1 VHVVGQDGH
10 GRTETG
16 RGETGGTASANRV
29 EWGFWLGH
37 DVMERTGVATHIN
50 VTSLRVLGG

>member
-16 RGETGGTASANRV
+16 RGEAGGAASAHGRNGTT
-29 EWGFWLGH
+29 WA
-37 DVMERTGVATHIN
+37 DVMERVGVATHIN
-50 VTSLRVLGG
+50 VTSSRVLGG